1 VESKYP
7 LGCIH
12 CHIPAVVKK
21 FMNCFKTNDWKENLD
36 VDEFLELEK
45 QIYLDMFP
53 YNKAIF
59 DGEEEEDDTEM
70 DSAMKKGEGGKKRQ
84 LEEVD
89 ISKDSSSDDDANS
102 SDDDGHSD

>member
-1 VESKYP
+1 VELKYC
-7 LGCIH
+7 LGHIY

-21 FMNCFKTNDWKENLD
+21 FMKCFKTNDWKENLD

-45 QIYLDMFP
+45 QIDIFP
-53 YNKAIF
+53 HNKAIF
-59 DGEEEEDDTEM
+59 DGEEEEGDTEM
-70 DSAMKKGEGGKKRQ
+70 DSAMKKDEGGKKRQ
-84 LEEVD
+84 VEEVD

>member
-1 VESKYP
+1 LKYH
-7 LGCIH
+7 LGRIH

-21 FMNCFKTNDWKENLD
+21 FMKLFKTNDWNKNLD
-36 VDEFLELEK
+36 VDEFIELEK
-45 QIYLDMFP
+45 QIHLDMFP
-53 YNKAIF
+53 HNKAIF

-89 ISKDSSSDDDANS
+89 ISKDSSSDDNVNAWTQ
-102 SDDDGHSD
+102 

>member
-1 VESKYP
+1 VKLKYH
-7 LGCIH
+7 LERFH
-12 CHIPAVVKK
+12 CHIPVVVKK
-21 FMNCFKTNDWKENLD
+21 FMKHFEANGWKEKLN
-36 VDEFLELEK
+36 VNEFLELEK

-53 YNKAIF
+53 HNKAIF

-89 ISKDSSSDDDANS
+89 ISKNSSSDDDANA